1 MAQFDDVARREI
13 ASNAATVREASVEIA
28 RQMSILW
35 EARLNMA
42 MAADDDEGVRRMLGE
57 ASAEQ
62 YIDNCNCAIPSASVE
77 QPGTAKPPLR

>member
-28 RQMSILW
+28 RQVSVLW

-42 MAADDDEGVRRMLGE
+42 MAAGDDEGVRRMLRE
-57 ASAEQ
+57 AQAQQ
-62 YIDNCNCAIPSASVE
+62 YMDNCNCPRPNGGGGSY
-77 QPGTAKPPLR
+77 LD